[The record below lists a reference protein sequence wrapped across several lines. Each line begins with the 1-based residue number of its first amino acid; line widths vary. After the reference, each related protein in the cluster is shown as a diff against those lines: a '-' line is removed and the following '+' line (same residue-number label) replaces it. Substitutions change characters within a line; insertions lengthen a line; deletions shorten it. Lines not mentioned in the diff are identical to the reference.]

1 MNKVK
6 FFCSDA
12 YTYEYMARVNIE
24 HQINEFAETY
34 EILNVSMN
42 FFEQHHGCN
51 YYTAAVVY
59 KENENEASI

>member
-34 EILNVSMN
+34 EIVDVSMN
-42 FFEQHHGCN
+42 FFGQHHGSN
-51 YYTAAVVY
+51 YYTAAVIY
-59 KENENEASI
+59 KEHDND